1 MRSVSIQHNS
11 MSMVGRRQIDIA
23 TRGVNLAM
31 ERLSTGKRVNRASD
45 DPSGVATITELTARE
60 RTLRAEIDNADRE
73 SAYLAAREGAQS
85 VVSDL
90 LLDLQGQ
97 VVAAANRGAMSAEE
111 IAARQLETESILK
124 TIDHLQQTA
133 EFNGNRLLQGFGT
146 NELGEYFVSVTGANG
161 QPETITMS
169 LASMMG
175 GGALNLATGDLETAQ
190 KVVKAATST
199 VSTSRAAIGNRMLEI
214 DSQRR
219 TGLKELEGVMG
230 ERSRVEDAD
239 YALETSNLVRSRV
252 MQDVALFTTQLA
264 GELMA
269 KTAMA
274 LLKVA

>member
-1 MRSVSIQHNS
+1 MRSVGIQYNS

-45 DPSGVATITELTARE
+45 DPSGVTTITELTARE
-60 RTLRAEIDNADRE
+60 RTLRAEIDSADRE
-73 SAYLAAREGAQS
+73 SAYLAARDGAQS

-146 NELGEYFVSVTGANG
+146 NDLGEYFVSVTGANG

>member
-1 MRSVSIQHNS
+1 MRSVGIQHNS

-45 DPSGVATITELTARE
+45 DPSGVTTITELTARE
-60 RTLRAEIDNADRE
+60 RTLRAEIDSADRE

-146 NELGEYFVSVTGANG
+146 NDLGEYFVSVTGANG
-161 QPETITMS
+161 QPETITMN